1 MYRVRSLSSRGA
13 LTQIS
18 RRVSSSATYA
28 RPAALAL
35 DAPTL
40 SEEADGFDSRVAAV
54 ETFFSQSRFS
64 GLSRPHSAA
73 AVASK
78 QGTLPPLPLPS
89 TLLADKLY
97 AVFDRAAKE
106 GKPVHTLGAIDP
118 VQMTQMARW
127 LEVMYVSGWAASS
140 VLTTGNNEVGP
151 DLGDYPYTTVPNQV
165 HRLFRAQQLHDRKH
179 YDQRMEVSP
188 EERAKM
194 PYIDYLRPIIA
205 DADTGHGGTSA
216 VMKLVKLFA
225 ESGASAIHL
234 EDQLHG
240 GKKCGHL
247 SGKVVVP
254 TSAHV
259 ARLVASRFQLDL
271 LQHTMLL
278 IARTDA
284 ESARLLSST
293 VDARDHP
300 YIQGVRTRLPDGSR
314 RLALA
319 EVLDRAEAEGQSGAE
334 IDNLEAK
341 WLSEV
346 KLLTFDEAV
355 EQTIQESGKIP
366 SDQKAS
372 MLEHYREAASGKSN
386 TEARNIAASIVGSE
400 IDWDWDSPRTREGY
414 YHTTG
419 GTDAAVS
426 RTLAFAPYADLI
438 WLETKTPDL
447 KQAQSF
453 ARRIREKFPGK
464 WLVYNLSPSF
474 NWSAHGYSDAD
485 LKSFIWDLAQ
495 EGFVLQL
502 VSLAGLHSNA
512 VGFAE
517 LAQRFKTDGM
527 LAYVETVQ
535 RKEKEIGC
543 DVLTHQKWS
552 GADYIDR
559 ILSTLA
565 SGSSSTSSRGKDSTE
580 HSF

>member
-1 MYRVRSLSSRGA
+1 MYRVRSLS
-13 LTQIS
+13 
-18 RRVSSSATYA
+18 RVSSSATYA

-40 SEEADGFDSRVAAV
+40 SEEADGFNSRVAAV

-64 GLSRPHSAA
+64 GLSRPYSAA

-97 AVFDRAAKE
+97 TVFDRAAKE

-179 YDQRMEVSP
+179 YDERMEVSP
-188 EERAKM
+188 EERANM

-254 TSAHV
+254 TSTHV

-300 YIQGVRTRLPDGSR
+300 YIQGVRVRLPDGSCR
-314 RLALA
+314 PALA

-334 IDNLEAK
+334 IDALEAK

-372 MLEHYREAASGKSN
+372 MLEHYRQAASGKSN

-419 GTDAAVS
+419 GIDAAVS
-426 RTLAFAPYADLI
+426 RALAFAPCADLI

-485 LKSFIWDLAQ
+485 LKRFIWDLAQ

-552 GADYIDR
+552 GADYVDR
-559 ILSTLA
+559 ILSSLA

>member
-1 MYRVRSLSSRGA
+1 MHRVRALSSKAVFVRS
-13 LTQIS
+13 S
-18 RRVSSSATYA
+18 RFISSAAYGQPTS
-28 RPAALAL
+28 LAL
-35 DAPTL
+35 DAPTPA
-40 SEEADGFDSRVAAV
+40 EESDAFASRVAAV
-54 ETFFSQSRFS
+54 EAFFSQSRFA
-64 GLSRPHSAA
+64 GISRPYSAA
-73 AVASK
+73 SVASK
-78 QGTLPPLPLPS
+78 QGSLPPLPLPS

-106 GKPVHTLGAIDP
+106 GKPVHTLGAVDP

-140 VLTTGNNEVGP
+140 LLTTANNEVGP

-165 HRLFRAQQLHDRKH
+165 HRLFRAQQLHDKKH
-179 YDQRMEVSP
+179 WDARLEASP
-188 EERAKM
+188 EERAKL

-216 VMKLVKLFA
+216 VMKLVKIFA

-247 SGKVVVP
+247 AGKVVVP
-254 TSAHV
+254 TGAHV
-259 ARLVASRFQLDL
+259 ARLTASRFQLDL

-293 VDARDHP
+293 VDTRDHP
-300 YIQGVRTRLPDGSR
+300 YVRGVSTRLPDGSR

-319 EVLDRAEAEGQSGAE
+319 EVLDRAEAQGKTGSE
-334 IDNLEAK
+334 IDDLEAK
-341 WLSEV
+341 WMSDA
-346 KLLTFDEAV
+346 KLVTFDEAV
-355 EQTIQESGKIP
+355 EHTIQES
-366 SDQKAS
+366 SNVSSQSKAAAIQRY
-372 MLEHYREAASGKSN
+372 HEAVSGRSN
-386 TEARNIAASIVGSE
+386 IEAREIAADIIGSQV
-400 IDWDWDSPRTREGY
+400 DWDWDLPRTREGY
-414 YHTTG
+414 YHTIG
-419 GTDAAVS
+419 GIDAAVS
-426 RTLAFAPYADLI
+426 RALAFAPYADMI

-447 KQAQSF
+447 KEAQSF
-453 ARRIREKFPGK
+453 ARRIREKYPGK

-485 LKSFIWDLAQ
+485 LKRFIWDLAK

-559 ILSTLA
+559 ILSTLS

-580 HSF
+580 HQF

>member
-1 MYRVRSLSSRGA
+1 M
-13 LTQIS
+13 
-18 RRVSSSATYA
+18 SSSAYA
-28 RPAALAL
+28 QPAALPIDQPSPAEETAAL
-35 DAPTL
+35 
-40 SEEADGFDSRVAAV
+40 EARIASV
-54 ETFFSQSRFS
+54 EAFFKQPRFAS
-64 GLSRPHSAA
+64 LSRSYSAA
-73 AVASK
+73 SVASK

-89 TLLADKLY
+89 TLLADKLF

-106 GKPVHTLGAIDP
+106 GRPVHTLGAVDP
-118 VQMTQMARW
+118 VQMSQMARW

-140 VLTTGNNEVGP
+140 LLTTGNNEVGP

-165 HRLFRAQQLHDRKH
+165 HRLFRAQQLHDKKH
-179 YDQRMEVSP
+179 LDARLEATP
-188 EERAKM
+188 EELKKL

-254 TSAHV
+254 TSAHIT
-259 ARLVASRFQLDL
+259 RLIAARFQLDL

-300 YIQGVRTRLPDGSR
+300 YIRGVPASFPDGSR
-314 RLALA
+314 RLSLA
-319 EVLDRAEAEGQSGAE
+319 ETLDRAEAAGKSGVA
-334 IDNLEAK
+334 IDQLELDWFAG
-341 WLSEV
+341 V
-346 KLLTFDEAV
+346 KLTTFDEAV
-355 EQTIQESGKIP
+355 EEAIDVSNLTGERKAAAFREYRTAVKGKTN
-366 SDQKAS
+366 S
-372 MLEHYREAASGKSN
+372 
-386 TEARNIAASIVGSE
+386 EARDIAADILGAQV
-400 IDWDWDSPRTREGY
+400 DWDWDLPRTREGY

-419 GTDAAVS
+419 GIEAAIS
-426 RTLAFAPYADLI
+426 RALEFAPYADMI
-438 WLETKTPDL
+438 WLETKEPNL

-474 NWSAHGYSDAD
+474 NWSAHGFSEAD
-485 LKSFIWDLAQ
+485 LKAFVWELAK

-512 VGFAE
+512 LGFAE
-517 LAQRFKTDGM
+517 LAQNYKTDGM
-527 LAYVETVQ
+527 LAYVEKVQ
-535 RKEKEIGC
+535 RKEKELGV

-559 ILSTLA
+559 ILSTVS
-565 SGSSSTSSRGKDSTE
+565 SGSSSTSSKGKDSTE
-580 HSF
+580 HDF

>member
-13 LTQIS
+13 LTQMS
-18 RRVSSSATYA
+18 RPISSSATYA
-28 RPAALAL
+28 RPVALAL
-35 DAPTL
+35 DTPTL
-40 SEEADGFDSRVAAV
+40 PEESDGFDSRVTAV
-54 ETFFSQSRFS
+54 EAFFSQPRFS
-64 GLSRPHSAA
+64 GLSRPYSAA

-140 VLTTGNNEVGP
+140 VLTTANNEVGP

-179 YDQRMEVSP
+179 YDQRVEASS

-254 TSAHV
+254 TSAHI

-319 EVLDRAEAEGQSGAE
+319 DVLDRAESEGQSGVV
-334 IDNLEAK
+334 IDNLEAQ

-346 KLLTFDEAV
+346 KLTTFDEAV
-355 EQTIQESGKIP
+355 GQAIQESGKIP
-366 SDQKAS
+366 SDQKAP
-372 MLEHYREAASGKSN
+372 MLEHYREAASGKPN
-386 TEARNIAASIVGSE
+386 TEARNIAAEIVGSE
-400 IDWDWDSPRTREGY
+400 IDWDWDLPRTREGY

-419 GTDAAVS
+419 GIDGAVS
-426 RTLAFAPYADLI
+426 RALAFAPYVDLV

-474 NWSAHGYSDAD
+474 NWSAHGYS
-485 LKSFIWDLAQ
+485 
-495 EGFVLQL
+495 
-502 VSLAGLHSNA
+502 
-512 VGFAE
+512 AE

-552 GADYIDR
+552 GADYIDG
-559 ILSTLA
+559 ILSTLS